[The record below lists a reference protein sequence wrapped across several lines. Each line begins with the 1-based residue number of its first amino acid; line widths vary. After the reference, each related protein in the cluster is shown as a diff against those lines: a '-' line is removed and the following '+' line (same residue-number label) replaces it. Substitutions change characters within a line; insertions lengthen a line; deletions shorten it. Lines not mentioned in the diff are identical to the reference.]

1 MQSET
6 RLRFTSLS
14 SVLTYVHTYFGLD
27 AKLLKIVDMII
38 VSMFNKLKTDVDD
51 VKIMENGKD
60 YSENLSLSLN
70 LHVRRTKKISIKVS

>member
-1 MQSET
+1 M
-6 RLRFTSLS
+6 
-14 SVLTYVHTYFGLD
+14 TYVHTYFGLHG
-27 AKLLKIVDMII
+27 KLLKIVDMII
-38 VSMFNKLKTDVDD
+38 VRQCSIKTDVDD